1 MIYVGSFNREG
12 RKSIFFGPPAAPT
25 TTAQRNSSKINHL
38 NCSTT
43 RRIAANKMLTTF
55 HAQNM
60 VLQTIFCS
68 LQASMYDLFCV
79 LKFVYICS
87 AAIYD
92 WLWVHGSFQ
101 TFDFRLLC
109 LLISFFSPLLFA
121 CFTVFSFLCQ
131 FYLFTDDK
139 ISLAAFRT
147 TIGFLTTAE
156 SVWLTRRKIGKSERY
171 CEHLSH
177 SRNLGAT
184 LGASLAGW
192 RERMSQQFE
201 ENGPKPNQTTN
212 FNHQK
217 IDICIVDLSI
227 NGRFFS
233 LNRTFPFCSLSLSLS
248 RSVAAMFE

>member
-1 MIYVGSFNREG
+1 MICFAFWSSF
-12 RKSIFFGPPAAPT
+12 
-25 TTAQRNSSKINHL
+25 
-38 NCSTT
+38 
-43 RRIAANKMLTTF
+43 TF
-55 HAQNM
+55 
-60 VLQTIFCS
+60 VRL
-68 LQASMYDLFCV
+68 L
-79 LKFVYICS
+79 
-87 AAIYD
+87 YD

-156 SVWLTRRKIGKSERY
+156 SIWLTRRKIGKSERY

-233 LNRTFPFCSLSLSLS
+233 LNRTFLSCSLSLSLS